1 MPEKGSI
8 LFIIGLVLY
17 LLAGC
22 TQTVTTEVPKPTEIH
37 PVESLSSPTIQP
49 SPGILSSLSETPAP
63 PTQVARVTEME
74 NASRPAPYDPALQPL
89 VDQAMLD
96 LALRLGVTMEQIEV
110 VEAQSVVWP
119 DASLG
124 CPQPGMAY
132 IQLPHDGI
140 LMRLKVQGM
149 VYEYHSGGNRDPFLC
164 EPTIRAK
171 STSIKLDIFKT
182 TPPPRDAGGK

>member
-1 MPEKGSI
+1 MREKGVA
-8 LFIIGLVLY
+8 LFLFGWLLY

-22 TQTVTTEVPKPTEIH
+22 AQTLTPDVPKPTEIH
-37 PVESLSSPTIQP
+37 PVESPTPPTIQP
-49 SPGILSSLSETPAP
+49 SPGILFSLSETPAP

-74 NASRPAPYDPALQPL
+74 NASQPAPYDPALKPL

-110 VEAQSVVWP
+110 VEAQAVVWP

-124 CPQPGMAY
+124 CPQPGMVY
-132 IQLPHDGI
+132 IQLPLDGT
-140 LMRLKVQGM
+140 LMRLKVKGM

-164 EPTIRAK
+164 KPTIKAK
-171 STSIKLDIFKT
+171 STSIKIDIFKT